1 MQATQEGISLV
12 NCLSLQPRGFISS
25 GTSVPN
31 SWQAALNQYPIQFA
45 IFTLNSVITALSQA
59 DDLVDAVKDLLSN
72 LGISLRQ
79 ALC

>member
-12 NCLSLQPRGFISS
+12 NCLSLQSRGLISS
-25 GTSVPN
+25 RTSIPN
-31 SWQAALNQYPIQFA
+31 SWQATLDQYPIQFA
-45 IFTLNSVITALSQA
+45 IFTLNSVITALGQA